1 MDTLYI
7 IKAAAI
13 IAVLW
18 LVYKLLLE
26 KDTYFQ
32 VKRGYFLLG
41 ILTSFLLPF
50 WHIYK
55 VVQQHTMPVL
65 PTIPEL
71 DMPQQTEPEKFVW
84 LSMDNLVYVMA
95 FVSGILLIKML
106 IDLYAVFRIIRSGN
120 KIQLEDF
127 CIVETRK
134 KITPFSFGKYIVYN
148 PDKFTPDEWQM
159 ILQHEKVHVKQR
171 HTIDVLLSN
180 VLVALQWYN
189 PFAWLYRKAMNDNL
203 EFIAD
208 QYAQKQAENPKVYQY
223 LLLKTGI
230 NDPIPIMTT
239 GIFKSNLKNRI
250 IMLQKNQTK
259 RIKML
264 KISILL
270 PLLVMFLYG
279 FNTVKVYEN
288 NVISNT
294 TGIDKSFYIDKH
306 TPEAD
311 LIRIINE
318 VNKLAKNE
326 KLEILKKVYDK
337 GNLYFLK
344 LKLVNGD
351 DESTL
356 SFSGD
361 GGIKKFGIVVKNDH
375 IKFLSYEGSVISK
388 SGTGLYVMTPDKD
401 KKSGYLTYKGKTYYY
416 NKNKDAYTF
425 YNKFGDEVD
434 KKNSVALLN
443 KLVSDLQSNFVSNL
457 KFDNEK
463 VLYYINGK
471 KASKKEV
478 EVLEADEIKSITVL
492 KGKTAVQKYGKI
504 AKNGVIEFKLKEK

>member
-7 IKAAAI
+7 IKSAAI
-13 IAVLW
+13 VAVLW

-41 ILTSFLLPF
+41 IFASFLLPF

-55 VVQQHTMPVL
+55 VIKQNIVAL
-65 PTIPEL
+65 PIFSQFEL
-71 DMPQQTEPEKFVW
+71 PQQSEAKKFIW
-84 LSMDNLVYVMA
+84 LSVENLVYLIA
-95 FVSGILLIKML
+95 FVSVLLLIKML

-120 KIQLEDF
+120 KIPFEDF
-127 CIVETRK
+127 ILVETDK
-134 KITPFSFGKYIVYN
+134 NITPFSFGKYIVYK
-148 PDKFTPDEWQM
+148 PEKFTADEWQM
-159 ILQHEKVHVKQR
+159 ILQHEKVHVKQF

-180 VLVALQWYN
+180 ILVALQWYN

-239 GIFKSNLKNRI
+239 AIFKSNLKNRI

-264 KISILL
+264 KLSILL
-270 PLLVMFLYG
+270 PLLVVFLYG
-279 FNTVKVYEN
+279 FNTEKVYEDN
-288 NVISNT
+288 EISNT
-294 TGIDKSFYIDKH
+294 KGNDKLFYIDKH

-311 LIRIINE
+311 LTRIIKTLNQS
-318 VNKLAKNE
+318 AKNE
-326 KLEILKKVYDK
+326 KLEILKKVYDE

-361 GGIKKFGIVVKNDH
+361 GGIKKFGIVVKNGL
-375 IKFLSYEGSVISK
+375 IKFLSYEGSIISK
-388 SGTGLYVMTPDKD
+388 SGTGLYVITPDKD
-401 KKSGYLTYKGKTYYY
+401 KKSGSLTFKGKTYYY
-416 NKNKDAYTF
+416 NKNKEAYTF

-434 KKNSVALLN
+434 KELSVALLN
-443 KLVSDLQSNFVSNL
+443 KLLANLQSNFVSNF

-471 KASKKEV
+471 KVSKKDV
-478 EVLEADEIKSITVL
+478 EILQADKIKSITVL
-492 KGKTAVQKYGKI
+492 KGKTAVKKYGEKAI
-504 AKNGVIEFKLKEK
+504 NGVVEVKLKGK

>member
-7 IKAAAI
+7 IKSAMI

-18 LVYKLLLE
+18 LVYKLLLK

-41 ILTSFLLPF
+41 ILASFLLPF

-55 VVQQHTMPVL
+55 VVKQNIVAL
-65 PTIPEL
+65 PIFSQFEFT
-71 DMPQQTEPEKFVW
+71 QQTETEKFVW
-84 LSMDNLVYVMA
+84 LSTDNLVYVMA
-95 FVSGILLIKML
+95 FVSSILFIKMF
-106 IDLYAVFRIIRSGN
+106 IDLYAVFKIIRSGN
-120 KIQLEDF
+120 KISLEDF
-127 CIVETRK
+127 ILVETHK

-148 PDKFTPDEWQM
+148 PENFTPDEWQM

-171 HTIDVLLSN
+171 HTVDVLLSN
-180 VLVALQWYN
+180 ILVALQWYN
-189 PFAWLYRKAMNDNL
+189 LFAWLYRKVMNDNL

-208 QYAQKQAENPKVYQY
+208 QQAQKQVENPKNYQY
-223 LLLKTGI
+223 LLLKTSI
-230 NDPIPIMTT
+230 NDPIPIMST

-250 IMLQKNQTK
+250 IMLQKKQT
-259 RIKML
+259 RSIKML
-264 KISILL
+264 KISILI
-270 PLLVMFLYG
+270 PLLIIFLYG

-311 LIRIINE
+311 LIRIIKT
-318 VNKLAKNE
+318 VNQAAKNE
-326 KLEILKKVYDK
+326 KIEILKKVYD
-337 GNLYFLK
+337 NNILYFLK
-344 LKLVNGD
+344 LKLANGD

-361 GGIKKFGIVVKNDH
+361 GGIKKFGIMVKNGH
-375 IKFLSYEGSVISK
+375 IKFLNYNGSIISK
-388 SGTGLYVMTPDKD
+388 SGTGLYVITPDKD
-401 KKSGYLTYKGKTYYY
+401 KISGYLRYKGETYFY
-416 NKNKDAYTF
+416 NKNKDIFTF

-434 KKNSVALLN
+434 KKISVALLN
-443 KLVSDLQSNFVSNL
+443 KLLSELQSNLVTNL
-457 KFDNEK
+457 KIDNEK
-463 VLYYINGK
+463 YLFYINGK
-471 KASKKEV
+471 QVSKKDV
-478 EVLEADEIKSITVL
+478 EVLQADKIKSINVL
-492 KGKTAVQKYGKI
+492 KGKTAVQKYGEK